1 MADMHAPGVGGGG
14 AVARDSKSVYSDG
27 RDGSF
32 YSDGD
37 EDSEHGDG
45 GDGDDGDDG
54 GGDDGDGGD
63 ESDEEGDYG
72 GDDDDEDGEEGEDGD
87 DDGAG
92 TDDDAVTDGGGREN
106 GLDGADRQRFGGGL
120 AQGDAAS
127 QSSHGETAK
136 SMMQHWQPMLD
147 DDLKQQQS
155 PVRLIQQATAGVDLR
170 AVAIGTVLCLLL
182 VIVIRPPFV
191 LKEALTRFDTPG
203 LDPVKLLL
211 FAALVAAALT
221 YLTRR

>member
-1 MADMHAPGVGGGG
+1 MADLHAPGVGGGG

-27 RDGSF
+27 RDDGSI

-37 EDSEHGDG
+37 EDDSEHGDG
-45 GDGDDGDDG
+45 GDGGD
-54 GGDDGDGGD
+54 GDDGDGGD
-63 ESDEEGDYG
+63 SGDESDE
-72 GDDDDEDGEEGEDGD
+72 DDDEDGEEGEDGD

-92 TDDDAVTDGGGREN
+92 TDADAVTEGGREN

-147 DDLKQQQS
+147 DDLKQQRS